1 MSNYITGNL
10 PQKDKE
16 IRAYDSGFSDD
27 DVEYARLNGTLMDK
41 EYFRNLATLATLAD
55 GPGMAI

>member
-10 PQKDKE
+10 PQKDKG
-16 IRAYDSGFSDD
+16 IRAYDSGFSD

-41 EYFRNLATLATLAD
+41 EYFRNLATLATLA
-55 GPGMAI
+55 GGSGMAI